1 MFRSSLSQVY
11 ELPINEA
18 ASELGI
24 GVTVLKKFCRKFA
37 VGRWPYRKL
46 TSVDKL
52 IQTVEDSA
60 AENPDMAMVRGDRG
74 HQPCATDIDIRSAVT
89 FLCTLW
95 GDLMKYIS

>member
-1 MFRSSLSQVY
+1 MY

-18 ASELGI
+18 AAELGI

-52 IQTVEDSA
+52 IQTVEDNSV
-60 AENPDMAMVRGDRG
+60 ENPDMAMVRNVHG
-74 HQPCATDIDIRSAVT
+74 TNEAVACHACF
-89 FLCTLW
+89 FL
-95 GDLMKYIS
+95 